1 MNMITR
7 FVRSMRTGVVG
18 SDSGFEAYYG
28 ALTRTLGN
36 GGPSAQE
43 ARRDYQAA
51 RQSLNRTRLY

>member
-7 FVRSMRTGVVG
+7 FVRSMRNGVAG
-18 SDSGFEAYYG
+18 TDSGFEAYYG
-28 ALTRTLGN
+28 ALARTQTN

-51 RQSLNRTRLY
+51 RQSVNRTGLY